1 MIVVTQNLIGIKLI
15 DDENLTD
22 TLILIFRDL
31 KFNLKCNSTS
41 LI

>member
-1 MIVVTQNLIGIKLI
+1 MVVTQNLIEIKLI

-22 TLILIFRDL
+22 MLILIFRDL
-31 KFNLKCNSTS
+31 KFNLNRNSTS

>member
-1 MIVVTQNLIGIKLI
+1 MVVTQNLIEIKLI

-22 TLILIFRDL
+22 MLILIFRDL
-31 KFNLKCNSTS
+31 KFNLKRNSTS